1 MPLMRILVALDKF
14 KGSLSAWEACQAVRR
29 GILDVRPDVEI
40 ITRPMA
46 DGGEGTARELMSACR
61 GSWISLDQIT
71 GPLPRMKVEGGFVWF
86 ADTKTALVEMATVNG
101 LTLLH
106 TSNRNPMETTTF
118 GTGQLI
124 KAAARH
130 GAEKILLS
138 VGGSA
143 TVDGGVG
150 AAMALGW
157 KFLDADGQ
165 SVPLGGKGLALIRSI
180 DGENAR
186 DLPRMEVLCDVD
198 NPLVGETGAARM
210 FGPQKGATP
219 AMVDDLDEGLTNLGK
234 QISIHLRRSVHNLAG
249 AGAAGGLAAGA
260 RAFFDADLV
269 SGIDTFIDLTGLARL
284 LPVCDHVITGE
295 GCFDDQSLHGK
306 VVAGVAGLA
315 APAGIPVGVL
325 AGKVQVEPFR
335 YRQFGVI
342 DALATKPEGM
352 ALSEAMRNAD
362 TLLAS
367 AATAYALKHIPEESA

>member
-1 MPLMRILVALDKF
+1 MRILVALDKF

-29 GILDVRPDVEI
+29 GILEVCPDADV

-46 DGGEGTARELMSACR
+46 DGGEGTARELMSACH
-61 GSWISLDQIT
+61 GSWIALDSIT

-86 ADTKTALVEMATVNG
+86 DDEKTALVEMASVNG

-106 TSNRNPMETTTF
+106 ASNRNPLETTTF
-118 GTGQLI
+118 GTGQLL

-157 KFLDADGQ
+157 RFLGADGH
-165 SVPLGGKGLALIRSI
+165 SVPLGGKGLRLIHDI
-180 DGENAR
+180 DGAEAR
-186 DLPRMEVLCDVD
+186 DLPPIEVLCDVD
-198 NPLVGETGAARM
+198 NPLLGENGAARM
-210 FGPQKGATP
+210 FAPQKGATP
-219 AMVDDLDEGLTNLGK
+219 AMVDELEQGLANLAQ
-234 QISIHLRRSVHNLAG
+234 QISLRLRRSVHNLAG

-269 SGIDTFIDLTGLARL
+269 SGVETFIERTGLASL
-284 LPVCDHVITGE
+284 PPVCDYVLTGE

-315 APAGIPVGVL
+315 APAGVPVGVL

-335 YRQFGVI
+335 YRQFGIV
-342 DALATKPEGM
+342 DALASKPAG
-352 ALSEAMRNAD
+352 LSLTEAMRDAD
-362 TLLAS
+362 RLLAAAAS
-367 AATAYALKHIPEESA
+367 AFAQKHFLQPEASS